1 MENELTLEK
10 NQLYQYS
17 FAEMGQEMAQLE
29 ESIVIISI
37 I

>member
-1 MENELTLEK
+1 MENELTLKK

-17 FAEMGQEMAQLE
+17 IAEMGQEMVQLE
-29 ESIVIISI
+29 ESIVIIFI